1 VPGVF
6 GSVSAPNA
14 LARCAWVILVIIHLF
29 VLDMV
34 MQRMLLQRLFA
45 PHQLVQGLSVLFLLP
60 VAAVATPG
68 PDEITPSRRHIHVGH
83 IIAPNTFDFNPR
95 TLSLRRRWS

>member
-1 VPGVF
+1 MPSVF

-14 LARCAWVILVIIHLF
+14 LACCAWVILVIIHLF

-45 PHQLVQGLSVLFLLP
+45 PQLVQGLSVLFLLP

-68 PDEITPSRRHIHVGH
+68 PDEITPSRRPIHVGH